1 MLPTNFTNQRPAMN
15 IADTC
20 KLLSDAELLQQ
31 IVEKNMKAISELY
44 DRYNRQLYA
53 LVLNIV
59 KDDAEAEDIL
69 QEVFMQIWKK
79 APTYNRELGSPKTW
93 LLRMTQNKAIDL
105 IRSKRYQQ
113 KKQEAF
119 SLDDQDEVGA
129 AVGHSENST
138 WGAVMHQEQRTYL
151 FEALRKLPIEQRHLI
166 EKAFL
171 EGYTHQEL
179 SDALAIPLGTI
190 KTRIRTGMMALR
202 KELAFLQEDYA
213 L

>member
-1 MLPTNFTNQRPAMN
+1 MN

-20 KLLSDAELLQQ
+20 KSLTDAELIQQ
-31 IVEKNMKAISELY
+31 IVLKNMKAISELY

-53 LVLNIV
+53 LTLSIV
-59 KDDAEAEDIL
+59 KDEPEAEDIL

-79 APTYNRELGSPKTW
+79 APTYNGELGSPKTW

-119 SLDDQDEVGA
+119 SLDDQDEPGVA
-129 AVGHSENST
+129 ISHSENST
-138 WGAVMHQEQRTYL
+138 WGAVLQQDHSVYL
-151 FEALRKLPIEQRHLI
+151 FQALKKLPIEQRHLI

-179 SDALAIPLGTI
+179 AEAMAIPLGTI
-190 KTRIRTGMMALR
+190 KTRIRTGMITLR
-202 KELAFLQEDYA
+202 KELSFMENDYA